1 MLPKLDYYIVLT
13 KYDEEKIKQE
23 YGIKVLTIHNP
34 VSFISEETSKLTN
47 KQFLAAG
54 RFTYTKGFDMLIESF
69 KIFSKFNKDW
79 KLVIVGEGKEKKQLQ
94 NQIKNYNLQDRI
106 RIDSFTDDIKKYFLN
121 SSTLLLSS
129 RWEGMPMIVLESIE
143 MGVPVIAYN
152 IIAMQEIFE
161 DAQAKILVSQYDI
174 NEYANAMLKVANDDE
189 YRKKLGKNAKERSRL
204 FSKELIL
211 KQWEDLLKS
220 I

>member
-1 MLPKLDYYIVLT
+1 
-13 KYDEEKIKQE
+13 
-23 YGIKVLTIHNP
+23 
-34 VSFISEETSKLTN
+34 
-47 KQFLAAG
+47 
-54 RFTYTKGFDMLIESF
+54 
-69 KIFSKFNKDW
+69 
-79 KLVIVGEGKEKKQLQ
+79 
-94 NQIKNYNLQDRI
+94 
-106 RIDSFTDDIKKYFLN
+106 
-121 SSTLLLSS
+121 
-129 RWEGMPMIVLESIE
+129 MIVLESIE